1 MKIYPNFHIAYSTNI
16 HPAETWE
23 ETFDALNKFTLR
35 VRDEI
40 SEGKRFGIGL
50 RLSATAAR
58 QLKEDGNLSQFKRW
72 LEANNCYVFTI
83 NGFPYGEFHSERV
96 KENVFLPDWS
106 SVERV
111 EYTNLLFNILSE
123 ILPDDCEGSVS
134 TMPVSFKG
142 FEPGVE
148 RISRSMENLYKCVE
162 YIDRLSCKRKQ
173 KLHLGIEPEPLGY
186 IETTDEFVRFF
197 NLLKEIFPNDERIN
211 RYIGINYDCCH
222 FAVEFEEA
230 KDSFKLLLESGIKI
244 SKIHLSN
251 AISVIP
257 DNETIYTLKSYCEKR
272 YLHQTIMKIRN
283 GHLIK
288 LKDLDYAIK
297 IALETPDLDSEEWRI
312 HFHIPIYSKPEL
324 PIRDTSFQIKSVMDE
339 LKKNPKLCSHFEIET
354 YTFGVL
360 PQGLKNKDVVNQIVN
375 EYRFALNEFN
385 ERGFHIVS

>member
-1 MKIYPNFHIAYSTNI
+1 MKIYPNFHLAYSTNI

-40 SEGKRFGIGL
+40 SGGKRFGIGL

-58 QLKEDGNLSQFKRW
+58 QLRENGNLSQFKKW

-83 NGFPYGEFHSERV
+83 NGFPYGEFHSESV

-111 EYTNLLFNILSE
+111 EYTNLLFDILSE
-123 ILPDDCEGSVS
+123 LLPDDCEGSVS

-142 FEPGVE
+142 FEPTAE
-148 RISRSMENLYKCVE
+148 RIYRSVENLYKCVE
-162 YIDRLSCKRKQ
+162 YIDRLSSKKKQ
-173 KLHLGIEPEPLGY
+173 MLHLGIEPEPLGY
-186 IETTDEFVRFF
+186 IETTEEFVHFLNFFKERFPD
-197 NLLKEIFPNDERIN
+197 EERIN

-222 FAVEFEEA
+222 FAVEFQEV
-230 KDSFKLLLESGIKI
+230 KDSFKLLSDSGIKI

-251 AISVIP
+251 AISIIP
-257 DNETIYTLKSYCEKR
+257 DNVAINFLKSYCEKR

-283 GHLIK
+283 GRLIK

-312 HFHIPIYSKPEL
+312 HFHIPIYAKPEL
-324 PIRDTSFQIKSVMDE
+324 PIRDTSFQIESVMDE
-339 LKKNPKLCSHFEIET
+339 LKKNPELCSHFEIET

-360 PQGLKNKDVVNQIVN
+360 PQGLKNNDVVDQLVN

-385 ERGFHIVS
+385 KRGFYVE